1 MTRLAIIF
9 GGRSVEHGISLNS
22 AVSVLNAIDKSKY
35 EIILIGIT
43 REGRWLLYDGPED
56 MIPTG
61 EWQNYAELKL
71 LSDPGKYDIRILSSN
86 RTLKDLADV
95 VFPVLHG
102 PGGEDGSIQGLLEVV
117 GIPYVGCKVLG
128 SALAMDKAVTKAKLR
143 QAGIPVCDWFPYLK
157 EELEDGL
164 DQAVLDMENMFGYPL
179 FVKPS
184 SSSASIGVTKVKD
197 RQQLREALQAACQ
210 VGKKVLVERFVD
222 CREIEVGIIGNTVP
236 LASAVGEII
245 FPGEFL
251 DNETKIKRR
260 DETKRIV
267 PAQIPPELA
276 ERAKQLAI
284 DSYITMNLSGYARVD
299 FFIDKETDDLYV
311 NEINTIPAFSAD
323 SMFARMWAAVGLEY
337 TELLD
342 RLIGAAFD

>member
-1 MTRLAIIF
+1 MTKLAIIF
-9 GGRSVEHGISLNS
+9 GGRSVEHNISLNS
-22 AVSVLNAIDKSKY
+22 AISVLNAIDKSKY

-43 REGRWLLYDGPED
+43 REGKWLLYDGPED

-61 EWQNYAELKL
+61 EWQDYAELKL
-71 LSDPGKYDIRILSSN
+71 LSDPQKYDIKILSSG
-86 RTLKDLADV
+86 RTLKDMVDV

-117 GIPYVGCKVLG
+117 GVPYVGCKVLG

-143 QAGIPVCDWFPYLK
+143 QAGVPVCDWFPYLK
-157 EELEDGL
+157 EELEDDL
-164 DQAVLDMENMFGYPL
+164 EQAVLDMEAMFGYPL

-184 SSSASIGVTKVKD
+184 SASASLGVTKVKD
-197 RQQLREALQAACQ
+197 RDQLREALKLACEY
-210 VGKKVLVERFVD
+210 GKKVLVERFVD

-236 LASAVGEII
+236 LASAVGEVTY
-245 FPGEFL
+245 PGEFL

-267 PAQIPPELA
+267 PAQLSSELT
-276 ERAKQLAI
+276 ERAKKLAI

-299 FFIDKETDDLYV
+299 FFLEKETDELYV

-323 SMFARMWAAVGLEY
+323 SMFARMWAFVGLEY

>member
-1 MTRLAIIF
+1 MTKLAIIF
-9 GGRSVEHGISLNS
+9 GGRSVEHNISLNS
-22 AVSVLNAIDKSKY
+22 AISVLKAIDKSKY

-71 LSDPGKYDIRILSSN
+71 LSDPDKYDIRVLSSG
-86 RTLKDLADV
+86 RTLKDMADV
-95 VFPVLHG
+95 VFLVLHG
-102 PGGEDGSIQGLLEVV
+102 PYGEDGSIQGLLEVIGV
-117 GIPYVGCKVLG
+117 PYVGCKVLG
-128 SALAMDKAVTKAKLR
+128 SAMAMDKAVTKAKLR
-143 QAGIPVCDWFPYLK
+143 QAGVPVCDWFPYLR

-164 DQAVLDMENMFGYPL
+164 EQAVLDMEEMFGYPL

-184 SSSASIGVTKVKD
+184 SASASMGVTKVKD
-197 RQQLREALQAACQ
+197 RDRLREALKLACSM
-210 VGKKVLVERFVD
+210 GKKILVERFVD

-236 LASAVGEII
+236 LASAVGEVLYT
-245 FPGEFL
+245 GEFL

-260 DETKRIV
+260 DNTKRIV
-267 PAQIPPELA
+267 PADIPLKLA
-276 ERAKQLAI
+276 EKAKLLAI
-284 DSYITMNLSGYARVD
+284 DSYVTMNLSGYARVD
-299 FFIDKETDDLYV
+299 FFIEKGTDRLFV
-311 NEINTIPAFSAD
+311 NEINTIPAFSED
-323 SMFARMWAAVGLEY
+323 SMFARMWAAVGLGY

>member
-128 SALAMDKAVTKAKLR
+128 SALAMDKAVTKA
-143 QAGIPVCDWFPYLK
+143 
-157 EELEDGL
+157 
-164 DQAVLDMENMFGYPL
+164 
-179 FVKPS
+179 
-184 SSSASIGVTKVKD
+184 
-197 RQQLREALQAACQ
+197 
-210 VGKKVLVERFVD
+210 
-222 CREIEVGIIGNTVP
+222 
-236 LASAVGEII
+236 
-245 FPGEFL
+245 
-251 DNETKIKRR
+251 
-260 DETKRIV
+260 
-267 PAQIPPELA
+267 
-276 ERAKQLAI
+276 
-284 DSYITMNLSGYARVD
+284 
-299 FFIDKETDDLYV
+299 
-311 NEINTIPAFSAD
+311 
-323 SMFARMWAAVGLEY
+323 
-337 TELLD
+337 
-342 RLIGAAFD
+342 